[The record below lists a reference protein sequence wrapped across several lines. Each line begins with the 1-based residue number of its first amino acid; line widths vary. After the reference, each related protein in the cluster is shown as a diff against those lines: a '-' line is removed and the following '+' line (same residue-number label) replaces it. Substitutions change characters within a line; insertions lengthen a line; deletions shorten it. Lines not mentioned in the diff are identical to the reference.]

1 MKNSFVKLK
10 LTALA
15 AAVLLS
21 CSALFIHSNA
31 RAQCPDST
39 GPAPSPDSIAW
50 NQDSSYVMIP
60 GTSCWIWE
68 YYCWRV
74 IPGTP
79 NTVQGWLD
87 GVLVDSSSDCDSL
100 ADSTLVFD
108 AQLMLDSVVAN
119 KNPEFVTPCIKGQY
133 TILQVY
139 SPQCWAPYGG
149 GPASHQIRIQACS
162 AYGYYC
168 EKQCQACFEYGVG
181 IVISDCVVITS
192 IVDIECSSGPWNTG
206 GGCYSASCSG
216 WYYGYG
222 IEHSAN
228 VKASPSIDTS
238 IRAYPNPTSGSLII
252 TSAVAGEQVQLLD
265 VLGREV
271 MKGMIPANGPLV
283 LDVSS
288 LSAGTYYVS
297 GGRSEV
303 KFVKK

>member
-1 MKNSFVKLK
+1 MITSFSRF
-10 LTALA
+10 AFA
-15 AAVLLS
+15 
-21 CSALFIHSNA
+21 ALFCCGMFSLHSNA
-31 RAQCPDST
+31 LAQCPDST
-39 GPAPSPDSIAW
+39 GPAPNPDSVAW
-50 NQDSSYVMIP
+50 IQDSAYVMIP

-68 YYCWRV
+68 YYCDRV
-74 IPGTP
+74 ILGTP

-87 GVLVDSSSDCDSL
+87 GVLVDSNTDCDSI

-108 AQLMLDSVVAN
+108 AQLMLDSIVAN
-119 KNPEFVTPCIKGQY
+119 NNWSVVSPCIKGQY

-149 GPASHQIRIQACS
+149 GPASHQILIAPCS

-168 EKQCQACFEYGVG
+168 EKQCQACLDPSTDK
-181 IVISDCVVITS
+181 IVISNCVVITS
-192 IVDIECSSGPWNTG
+192 AVDVECSRGPWIPG
-206 GGCYSASCSG
+206 SGCYMASCDG
-216 WYYGYG
+216 WYYGES

-228 VKASPSIDTS
+228 VEVSASIDTS
-238 IRAYPNPTSGSLII
+238 MQAYPNPASGSLIV
-252 TSAVAGEQVQLLD
+252 TSSVAGEQIQLLD

-271 MKGMIPANGPLV
+271 MNGIIPANGPLA

-288 LSAGTYYVS
+288 LSVGTYYVS